1 MIWRMATPFDTD
13 YSFLNLPEMG
23 SDVRGPIDLPSFEP
37 VDFSFN
43 IDQYAP
49 ERLPETELVQPSL
62 DPFSVEENQ
71 ELLSSARPFEDIQ
84 ALGATFGQRL
94 AETEKFF
101 GDRINNLQGTIEQI
115 TGEKDQLN
123 KDLDAAFLEQD
134 NLKEQAIRD
143 QIAALDEQ
151 RAELV
156 AQLEQAVS
164 EAEAQGVDAVKAA
177 EQSAAEERQA
187 FEGQIS
193 DLDRQ
198 LEELA
203 ISKEEAIAAGDQ
215 QRVQELEAQERELTA
230 QREQIVAQMEE
241 QFGGERG
248 ELEARIAE
256 VEAAQEAALAERD
269 QAIAEQDNIRAQA
282 AEEQAAALEGLKQQL
297 LEERAGIV
305 GGLESEIGGLQS
317 EIDNLTGARD
327 AALAERDDAIAQQDT
342 IRAEAAE
349 QQAQALDAQ
358 AADYQAQLNQL
369 TGQTSQFE
377 TQLGERDQTI
387 ADLQAQLAALQEG
400 QQPPAETPTGTPQI
414 PDASSI
420 PGFQEQFPYLDL
432 LSQEQP
438 QEVKDMVAKSL
449 ATGEPVISQDQI
461 QDMINKMGGQAGPV
475 KAPQVPPKKSDQLF
489 IDDRPKFISE
499 ERMPR
504 PPRNF
509 GGVNLGGTPSTGSKL
524 DDFVPPPG
532 YKEGPIEGGPAVRP
546 GGPIQIRPINVG
558 GPVVR
563 PGPKPVLKPT
573 KDLIAG
579 GFVKSP
585 IKTPPPRMSVGGI
598 GGFAGGR
605 SGRMIRR

>member
-84 ALGATFGQRL
+84 SLGATFGQRL

-101 GDRINNLQGTIEQI
+101 GDRINNLQGTIDQI
-115 TGEKDQLN
+115 TGEKDQLT

-256 VEAAQEAALAERD
+256 VEAAQV
-269 QAIAEQDNIRAQA
+269 
-282 AEEQAAALEGLKQQL
+282 GL
-297 LEERAGIV
+297 
-305 GGLESEIGGLQS
+305 
-317 EIDNLTGARD
+317 TW
-327 AALAERDDAIAQQDT
+327 
-342 IRAEAAE
+342 
-349 QQAQALDAQ
+349 
-358 AADYQAQLNQL
+358 
-369 TGQTSQFE
+369 
-377 TQLGERDQTI
+377 
-387 ADLQAQLAALQEG
+387 
-400 QQPPAETPTGTPQI
+400 P
-414 PDASSI
+414 
-420 PGFQEQFPYLDL
+420 
-432 LSQEQP
+432 
-438 QEVKDMVAKSL
+438 
-449 ATGEPVISQDQI
+449 
-461 QDMINKMGGQAGPV
+461 
-475 KAPQVPPKKSDQLF
+475 
-489 IDDRPKFISE
+489 
-499 ERMPR
+499 
-504 PPRNF
+504 
-509 GGVNLGGTPSTGSKL
+509 
-524 DDFVPPPG
+524 
-532 YKEGPIEGGPAVRP
+532 
-546 GGPIQIRPINVG
+546 
-558 GPVVR
+558 
-563 PGPKPVLKPT
+563 
-573 KDLIAG
+573 
-579 GFVKSP
+579 
-585 IKTPPPRMSVGGI
+585 
-598 GGFAGGR
+598 
-605 SGRMIRR
+605 

>member
-1 MIWRMATPFDTD
+1 MILRMATPFDTD

-62 DPFSVEENQ
+62 DPFSEEENQ

-101 GDRINNLQGTIEQI
+101 GDRISDLQNNISDLEGAKSNL
-115 TGEKDQLN
+115 TGELESAISEQDVIRQQSAEEQMQA
-123 KDLDAAFLEQD
+123 LDA
-134 NLKEQAIRD
+134 
-143 QIAALDEQ
+143 Q
-151 RAELV
+151 RAELE
-156 AQLEQAVS
+156 AQLQSAVA
-164 EAEAQGVDAVKAA
+164 EAEANGVNALEAAKA
-177 EQSAAEERQA
+177 SAADKI
-187 FEGQIS
+187 GQLDAEIARTTE
-193 DLDRQ
+193 DLQ
-198 LEELA
+198 N
-203 ISKEEAIAAGDQ
+203 
-215 QRVQELEAQERELTA
+215 
-230 QREQIVAQMEE
+230 
-241 QFGGERG
+241 
-248 ELEARIAE
+248 
-256 VEAAQEAALAERD
+256 
-269 QAIAEQDNIRAQA
+269 AIAEQDVIRQQA
-282 AEEQAAALEGLKQQL
+282 DQQRLTELETQKENLTVQFQEQTASLEQKFGAREAELEGQIGNLQ
-297 LEERAGIV
+297 G
-305 GGLESEIGGLQS
+305 EI
-317 EIDNLTGARD
+317 NALTGARD

-358 AADYQAQLNQL
+358 AADYQSQLDQI
-369 TGQTSQFE
+369 TGQV
-377 TQLGERDQTI
+377 GERDQTI
-387 ADLQAQLAALQEG
+387 ADLQAQLEGLQEA
-400 QQPPAETPTGTPQI
+400 PAGTPQI

-420 PGFQEQFPYLDL
+420 PGFKEQFPYLDL
-432 LSQEQP
+432 LSKEQP

-461 QDMINKMGGQAGPV
+461 QDMINKMGGKTIPDNLPGRAI
-475 KAPQVPPKKSDQLF
+475 PKPNVDQLF